1 MKTRKILA
9 WLLTLAMIMTIV
21 PSFSLTA
28 LADSEAVQPLDDE
41 PTILETSTKENTNQS
56 GGVVYTKTSTAK
68 SDGTIDIELS
78 AYTEGTVTST
88 TTVKPV
94 DIVLVL
100 DVSGSMRGDN
110 IDDLKEAVNAF
121 IDETAKSNE
130 GQEDNKKHRISIIKF
145 AGPRFSNNSQ
155 TNPTT
160 AVGNSTYRGNLWET
174 WNYTQVVRA
183 LTTVDS
189 AGAASLK
196 SAVNILDPAGP
207 TAVDK
212 GLRLAKAVLDET
224 TTTDRDE
231 VVIVFTD
238 GEPNH
243 STGFIDDVAND
254 AIDMAKNIKDSGATI
269 FGVCIADGANSSD
282 TESDINKFMHYVSSN
297 YPNATRMNNS
307 GSRAEGSDF
316 YMTTSEAS
324 DLTDIFVAISGGIAH
339 SPVIE
344 LGSEAKVVD
353 TLSPFFNFKNASASG
368 VQLMVS
374 DRNADGT
381 WDEPVL
387 ASEKGIALTP
397 VFENDRLTVVG
408 FDFDANHISEVGRG
422 ENGDFYGRKLVIKF
436 TVDPDYD
443 AIDAAS
449 VDFADGIL
457 PTNTGLALLNDS
469 TDEPAAG
476 VVTPELNT
484 HQVTYVVDGEV
495 YEISGEDAIY
505 NRFTGS
511 SVEIVAKPTKE
522 GYTFNGWTMDG
533 VPVVPGD
540 EFTMPDNDVEIVGTF
555 TIKNSPVR
563 YEIDGAA
570 LGVQKPDTK
579 NYDYNEIVD
588 VEDDLVVPGYIFSG
602 WYTDDVTVS
611 GDEFTMPAHEVVFYG
626 RFEPA
631 DVHYT
636 VEYYFEN
643 IEGDTDPADI
653 GDYVSDEEAGFDANY
668 SEIAQF
674 GTIARAELKTFTG
687 YTLNRDPD
695 ISTISGQVTVD
706 SDGNGTLVLKLY
718 YALNRHSVTYSY
730 VGGFAPDG
738 TVPCQPDPENPSSY
752 DLSLHNLTEVKY
764 GSEVTVIGVPEIP
777 DDSSYS
783 FDRWFADNVAG
794 ITAGGTFTMPDVDVH
809 INGSFHVDGEAQ
821 YRVEH
826 YLEDDAGDFVHNPQ
840 SDVTLYITPD
850 TVAHIRLAN
859 AFTFEGYEVA
869 GREVFEREYPTQTY
883 NETDYRLEQTIADGD
898 DPIEVFKIYYTRKLY
913 EVSYEFVPQ
922 LEPDTSGLA
931 LPGTTSHK
939 YRSTVE
945 VDDFTPVVPGYTFS
959 GWDTEDATVV
969 NGEFTMPAKNVVL
982 RGRFSPANVQW
993 IEEHYLED
1001 PENIG
1006 NYIQDVSDTGTITHH
1021 NFTGTEVT
1029 VHAGHYHGY
1038 TFNAEKTDE
1047 ENDLNGVPALVNNA
1061 VTTDVLADGSLVVQF
1076 YYDCN
1081 TYKVEYEYE
1090 TTPPEGADDLT
1101 SLKQEDV
1108 PYGKEIT
1115 VAQEPEVPG
1124 YTFSG
1129 WATENATIVGGKFDM
1144 PDNNVK
1150 LKGRFTANDVQY
1162 QVKYFLQNI
1171 ENDEYT
1177 EDTDSS
1183 YERTAKMGEHVE
1195 ADRISFEGF
1204 TYNPNHPE
1212 SKPYGHV
1219 SVDSHGDGNLVLKI
1233 YLDRIV
1239 SNITYVYAG
1248 ETPEGAPDLS
1258 PLAQV
1263 GVRYGKQNIEVA
1275 EPVAL
1280 DGYAFEGWNTHTAEV
1295 NDGKF
1300 NMPAHDV
1307 IFYGSLVKYYDVK
1320 YDLNGGTGADGVD
1333 YTDKT
1338 VAAGTVIDVNEAPTR
1353 ANYTFTGWKEDTTD
1367 YNPFDAVAVHKDLL
1381 FVAQWSYNGGGGG
1394 GGVTRYT
1401 LTYETNGGSPI
1412 SKETYARNANVKLTK
1427 VPKKDGYVFEGWYQ
1441 DKELTESV
1449 SEVKMTKNITVY
1461 AAWVEDNGGAGN
1473 GYDTPGSLNGEDHFA
1488 YVVGYP
1494 DGTVRPN
1501 DNISRAEVTS
1511 IFFRLLKPDEVRDK
1525 NLTSDNNFNDVNDG
1539 DWHNTSI
1546 STMAKL
1552 GIVKGRDVDSF
1563 IPDAFITRAEF
1574 AAICARFDKSE
1585 FEVIDSFTD
1594 VQGHWAEH
1602 DIHEAA
1608 AHGWIRGYED
1618 GTFKPDQFITRAEA
1632 MTMINRVLN
1641 RVPETADDLLAD
1653 MISWPDNSD
1662 KSAWYYLAVQEATN
1676 SHDYEMKNHIYEK
1689 WTALRDATDW
1699 KKYE

>member
-1 MKTRKILA
+1 MKTKRL
-9 WLLTLAMIMTIV
+9 LAMMMV
-21 PSFSLTA
+21 LCMLTGMLSGITLVHA
-28 LADSEAVQPLDDE
+28 ADPVQPLDDE
-41 PTILETSTKENTNQS
+41 PTILETSTKENTNQAS
-56 GGVVYTKTSTAK
+56 GIIYTKTSTAK

-110 IDDLKEAVNAF
+110 IADLKEAVNAF

-130 GQEDNKKHRISIIKF
+130 GQADNKKHRISIIKF
-145 AGPRFSNNSQ
+145 AGPHFSNGSQ
-155 TNPTT
+155 ANPTT
-160 AVGNSTYRGNLWET
+160 AVGNDTYWYSFESDT
-174 WNYTQVVRA
+174 NYTQVVRA

-189 AGAASLK
+189 AGVASLK
-196 SAVNILDPAGP
+196 SAVSDLNPAGP

-224 TTTDRDE
+224 TSTDRDE

-243 STGFIDDVAND
+243 SREFDDDVADD
-254 AIDMAKNIKDSGATI
+254 AIGMAKNIKDSGATI

-282 TESDINKFMHYVSSN
+282 TRTNMNKFMHYVSSN
-297 YPNATRMNNS
+297 FPNATGMNSS

-353 TLSPFFNFKNASASG
+353 TLSPYFNFKNASASG

-397 VFENDRLTVVG
+397 VFENDRLTVEG

-422 ENGDFYGRKLVIKF
+422 ENGDFYGRKLVIRF

-476 VVTPELNT
+476 VTTPELKT
-484 HQVTYVVDGEV
+484 HQVTYEVDGEV
-495 YEISGEDAIY
+495 YKINGEDAIY

-511 SVEIVAKPTKE
+511 PVEIVAEPTKE
-522 GYTFNGWTMDG
+522 GYTFSGWTRDS
-533 VPVVPGD
+533 VPVKPGD

-631 DVHYT
+631 NVLYK

-643 IEGDTDPADI
+643 IDGDTDPMDVT
-653 GDYVSDEEAGFDANY
+653 DYTIDTSEVYEAEA
-668 SEIAQF
+668 EF
-674 GTIARAELKTFTG
+674 GTTARAELKDFTG
-687 YTLNRDPD
+687 YTLNRD
-695 ISTISGQVTVD
+695 ISTISGEVTVD
-706 SDGNGTLVLKLY
+706 GSGNGTLVLKLY
-718 YALNRHSVTYSY
+718 YALNRHNVSYSY

-738 TVPCQPDPENPSSY
+738 TVPSVS
-752 DLSLHNLTEVKY
+752 DLAFANLTDVKY
-764 GSEVTVIGVPEIP
+764 GSTVDVERKPTPGNLYEFVGW
-777 DDSSYS
+777 S
-783 FDRWFADNVAG
+783 ADNVAG
-794 ITAGGTFTMPDVDVH
+794 IIAGGTFTMPDADVH
-809 INGSFHVDGEAQ
+809 IIGSFYAAGDAEYVVQHW
-821 YRVEH
+821 
-826 YLEDDAGDFVHNPQ
+826 LEDEGGNYTIHNEND
-840 SDVTLYITPD
+840 DVTLYGEPD
-850 TVAHIRLAN
+850 TTAYIRLAN
-859 AFTFEGYEVA
+859 AFEFAGYQVA
-869 GREVFEREYPTQTY
+869 EKSVFDAKKAELSLAQEYDETYDAHGRLKQ
-883 NETDYRLEQTIADGD
+883 N
-898 DPIEVFKIYYTRKLY
+898 IENDNSTVFKIYYSRKLY
-913 EVSYEFVPQ
+913 EVSYEFVDDP
-922 LEPDTSGLA
+922 EDESYPDVTNL
-931 LPGTTSHK
+931 LKPETTSHK
-939 YRSTVE
+939 YLSK
-945 VDDFTPVVPGYTFS
+945 VDVNTDAVVVPGYIFS

-969 NGEFTMPAKNVVL
+969 NGKFTMPAKNVVL
-982 RGRFSPANVQW
+982 RGRFSPARVAW
-993 IEEHYLED
+993 KEEHYLQN
-1001 PENIG
+1001 PENPEE
-1006 NYIQDVSDTGTITHH
+1006 YIRDVSDTGTITHY

-1029 VHAGHYHGY
+1029 VYAGHYHGY
-1038 TFNAEKTDE
+1038 TFNEVETNEVNTA
-1047 ENDLNGVPALVNNA
+1047 NGLPELVSNS
-1061 VTTDVLADGSLVVQF
+1061 VTTNVLADGSLIVKF

-1101 SLKQEDV
+1101 LLKQENV
-1108 PYGKEIT
+1108 PYGQEIT
-1115 VAQEPEVPG
+1115 VADAPEVPG

-1129 WATENATIVGGKFDM
+1129 WATEDATIVGGKFDM

-1171 ENDEYT
+1171 EDNEYT
-1177 EDTDSS
+1177 EDTGSS

-1195 ADRISFEGF
+1195 ADRKTFEGF
-1204 TYNPNHPE
+1204 TYNPNHFD
-1212 SKPYGHV
+1212 SKPYAHV
-1219 SVDSHGDGNLVLKI
+1219 TVDDSGVGNLVLKV
-1233 YLDRIV
+1233 YLDRIA

-1263 GVRYGKQNIEVA
+1263 GVRYGKQNIEV
-1275 EPVAL
+1275 EDPVAL
-1280 DGYAFEGWNTHTAEV
+1280 DGYVFEGWRTRTAEV

-1300 NMPAHDV
+1300 SMPAHDV
-1307 IFYGSLVKYYDVK
+1307 VFYGSLVKYYDVK

-1333 YTDKT
+1333 YTEKT

-1353 ANYTFTGWKEDTTD
+1353 SGYTFTGWKEDSTS
-1367 YNPFDAVAVHKDLL
+1367 YNPFDTVAVHKDLL
-1381 FVAQWSYNGGGGG
+1381 FVAQWTPKGGGPGGG
-1394 GGVTRYT
+1394 GGVTRYI
-1401 LTYETNGGSPI
+1401 LTYESNGGTKYD
-1412 SKETYARNANVKLTK
+1412 KETYSPGKVVELTK
-1427 VPKKDGYVFEGWYQ
+1427 EPRKEGYIFDGWYA
-1441 DKELTESV
+1441 DKELTQAV
-1449 SEVKMTKNITVY
+1449 TEVKMTKNITVY
-1461 AAWVEDNGGAGN
+1461 AGWIEDNGVAGD
-1473 GYDTPGSLNGEDHFA
+1473 GHETPGALDGEHHFA

-1501 DNISRAEVTS
+1501 DHIDRAEVTA
-1511 IFFRLLKPDEVRDK
+1511 IFFRLLKEEIREQ
-1525 NLTSDNNFNDVNDG
+1525 NLTNSNGFEDVAEEDWFN
-1539 DWHNTSI
+1539 TAI
-1546 STMAKL
+1546 STMEKL
-1552 GIVKGRDVDSF
+1552 DIVKGRYPGLFVPTD
-1563 IPDAFITRAEF
+1563 FITRAEF
-1574 AAICARFDKSE
+1574 AAICARFDDSE
-1585 FEVIDSFTD
+1585 YEIVDSFAD
-1594 VQGHWAEH
+1594 VAGHWAE
-1602 DIHEAA
+1602 DEIHEAA
-1608 AHGWIRGYED
+1608 AHGWIKGYED
-1618 GTFKPDQFITRAEA
+1618 GNFHPDQLITRAEA

-1641 RVPETADDLLAD
+1641 RIPETEKDLLAT
-1653 MISWPDNSD
+1653 MMVWPDNAD
-1662 KSAWYYLAVQEATN
+1662 ANAWYYLAVQEATN
-1676 SHDYEMKNHIYEK
+1676 SHEYEMKNHIYES
-1689 WTALRDATDW
+1689 WTKLTENTDW
-1699 KKYE
+1699 TIFQ